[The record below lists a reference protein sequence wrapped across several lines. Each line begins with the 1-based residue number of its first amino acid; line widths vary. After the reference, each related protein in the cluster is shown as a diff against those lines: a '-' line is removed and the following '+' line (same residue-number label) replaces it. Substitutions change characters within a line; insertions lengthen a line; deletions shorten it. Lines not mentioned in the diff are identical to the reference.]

1 MAAFEYQALDA
12 DGKTLKGVLEA
23 DTARG
28 ARATLRERGLSPLE
42 VEPLRE
48 RTGAAEPPWS
58 RSRLSTAEL
67 ALLSRELATL
77 VEAGLPMDEA
87 LAALADQSQT
97 PRIGKI
103 VAALRSKVLEGE
115 PLAQALAAFPG
126 SFPELFRAGVAAG
139 EASGQLGVALT
150 RLADHSER
158 RAELGRALLGA
169 LAYPLLLMVV
179 AIAVVSGLLVY
190 VVPQIVHVFEHVG
203 QKLPLLTRMLL
214 ALSAFAR
221 SWGLVV
227 IALGVAA
234 AFGIRA
240 SLKRESV
247 RERIDR
253 TLLKLP
259 LFGRL
264 LRAADAA
271 RVTQT
276 LATLSASGVPLLDA
290 LRHAVGSARLAPM
303 RNALRAA
310 ALRVR
315 EGQGFAR
322 ALAESGQFPPV
333 ALRLIASGEKSGRLD
348 TMLDAAAEHEQHEV
362 STRVGAL
369 TAVLGPLVILFVGGL
384 VLLIVLAI
392 LLPIF
397 ELNSLI
403 K

>member
-1 MAAFEYQALDA
+1 
-12 DGKTLKGVLEA
+12 
-23 DTARG
+23 
-28 ARATLRERGLSPLE
+28 
-42 VEPLRE
+42 
-48 RTGAAEPPWS
+48 
-58 RSRLSTAEL
+58 
-67 ALLSRELATL
+67 
-77 VEAGLPMDEA
+77 MDEA

-115 PLAQALAAFPG
+115 PLAQALAAFPA

-139 EASGQLGVALT
+139 ESSGQLGVALT
-150 RLADHSER
+150 RLADHAER

-169 LAYPLLLMVV
+169 LAYPLLLTVV

-203 QKLPLLTRMLL
+203 QKLPLLTRALI
-214 ALSAFAR
+214 ALSVFAR
-221 SWGLVV
+221 SFGLIV
-227 IALGVAA
+227 IALVVAA
-234 AFGIRA
+234 ALAARA
-240 SLKRESV
+240 AFRREAV
-247 RERIDR
+247 RERLDR
-253 TLLKLP
+253 ALLKLP

-264 LRAADAA
+264 LRASDAA
-271 RVTQT
+271 RATAT
-276 LATLSASGVPLLDA
+276 LATLSASGVPLLEA
-290 LRHAVGSARLAPM
+290 LRLTVGSARLAPM
-303 RNALRAA
+303 RNALRGA

-348 TMLDAAAEHEQHEV
+348 AMLDAAAAHEQHEV
-362 STRVGAL
+362 STRIAAL
-369 TAVLGPLVILFVGGL
+369 TAVLGPLVILFVGAL